1 MNKRETITHEDLLK
15 VVSYNVKTGIFV
27 SNRTGLRIGFVKD
40 AKGHRVVEV
49 RGKRY
54 PETRLAVFYVT
65 GEWPVGYVRNKSKR
79 YERYTKFKDLVYT
92 TNNKYGSSNTKINT
106 IESTMNQ
113 AAERSFYERVIKLI
127 NSIWCSK

>member
-1 MNKRETITHEDLLK
+1 MNHRETITHEELLK

-27 SNRTGLRIGFVKD
+27 SNRTGLRVGFVKD
-40 AKGHRVVEV
+40 ARGHRVVEL

-79 YERYTKFKDLVYT
+79 HERYTKFKDLVYT
-92 TNNKYGSSNTKINT
+92 QQAQPEVESAPVEKTLYEKI
-106 IESTMNQ
+106 ID
-113 AAERSFYERVIKLI
+113 LI
-127 NSIWCSK
+127 NSIWGR